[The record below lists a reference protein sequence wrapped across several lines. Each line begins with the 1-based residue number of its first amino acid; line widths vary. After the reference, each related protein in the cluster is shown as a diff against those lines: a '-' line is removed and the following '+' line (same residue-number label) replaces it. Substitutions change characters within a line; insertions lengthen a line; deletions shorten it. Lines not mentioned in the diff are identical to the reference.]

1 MNGLET
7 ILEKQDEI
15 KPDREYK
22 VRELVRIIPHTDC
35 GTVKS
40 QNKEGELTGKY
51 TVFFKNRG
59 ETKGLQEAID
69 NGKTVLVTIKEVAKK
84 WFVIQKQV
92 RTPNVEIPDTTL
104 EEQHQEAMD
113 LGQDY

>member
-1 MNGLET
+1 MNGLEK
-7 ILEKQDEI
+7 ILDKQDEI

-69 NGKTVLVTIKEVAKK
+69 NGKTVLVTLKEVDRK
-84 WFVIQKQV
+84 WFVIKKEI
-92 RTPNVEIPDTTL
+92 RTSNVEIKESSL
-104 EEQHQEAMD
+104 EEQQKETEAFAN
-113 LGQDY
+113 Y

>member
-69 NGKTVLVTIKEVAKK
+69 NGKTVLVTIKEVDKK
-84 WFVIQKQV
+84 WFVIKKEI
-92 RTPNVEIPDTTL
+92 RTPNVKIPESSL
-104 EEQHQEAMD
+104 EEQQKESEAF
-113 LGQDY
+113 GDY